1 MTDLRRA
8 TREDIPLCARI
19 IAHWEAE
26 TEYLPDGPGEEKLS
40 EIISEAFD
48 AREIWV
54 SGDPVDGYMSVD
66 PVKHKVGGLYLARR
80 GAGLGKAFL
89 DKAKEGRDFL
99 WLTVFEPNRRAFAF
113 YRREGFRLTSSL
125 PASGGE
131 PVTLRM
137 EWER

>member
-1 MTDLRRA
+1 MIRRA
-8 TREDIPLCARI
+8 TREDIPACAKI
-19 IAHWEAE
+19 ISDWEAE
-26 TEYLPDGPGEEKLS
+26 TEYLPDGPGAAKLA
-40 EIISEAFD
+40 EIINDAFD

-54 SGDPVDGYMSVD
+54 SGAPLNGYMSVD
-66 PVKHKVGGLYLARR
+66 PVKNKVGGLYLSRR

-89 DKAKEGRDFL
+89 DKAKEGRDYL
-99 WLTVFEPNRRAFAF
+99 WLTVFEPKRRAFAF
-113 YRREGFRLTSSL
+113 YRREGFRLTSNL